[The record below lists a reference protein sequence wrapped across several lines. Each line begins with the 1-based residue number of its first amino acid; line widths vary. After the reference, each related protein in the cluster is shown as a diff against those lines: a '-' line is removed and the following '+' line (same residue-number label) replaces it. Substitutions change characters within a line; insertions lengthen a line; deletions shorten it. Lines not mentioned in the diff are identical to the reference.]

1 MAQLVLTADFD
12 KFIPMN
18 LDDKGNQLTDLMAD
32 LVPAVDRLTKVVS
45 ESQRSQEKTNVE
57 FQELRLSNIKLTDAI
72 DKLSAKLDTLGDLE
86 SRISRL
92 EKLVIK

>member
-18 LDDKGNQLTDLMAD
+18 LDDKVNQLTDLMAD

-57 FQELRLSNIKLTDAI
+57 FQELRLSNIKLADAI
-72 DKLSAKLDTLGDLE
+72 DKLSAKLDTLRDLE

>member
-18 LDDKGNQLTDLMAD
+18 LDDKVNQLTDLMAD

-57 FQELRLSNIKLTDAI
+57 FQELRLSNIKLADAI
-72 DKLSAKLDTLGDLE
+72 DKLSAKLGTLGDLE

>member
-12 KFIPMN
+12 KFTSIN
-18 LDDKGNQLTDLMAD
+18 LDDKVNQLTDLMGD

-57 FQELRLSNIKLTDAI
+57 FQELRLSNIKLADSI
-72 DKLSAKLDTLGDLE
+72 EKLSAKLDTLGDLE